1 MEAEVRARGDDD
13 FRRRSSRGADNR
25 ACGVVVGGPLIFPP
39 FLLLLAMAVATLS
52 LLAVLGVTLRA
63 ALFRAPAFVE
73 FAAERVEAS
82 TPVTA
87 WKRVIEAMTMLDL
100 GISPYSGDIFHETP
114 MIIYVFHF
122 LVDCSELVF
131 MVSLL
136 QSLALFCAVQ
146 QRWSTGWPHER
157 QKHEH
162 RLYKVD
168 TSPLL
173 LDPRDTS
180 YLPLRVAM
188 AYLLN
193 PYTILTC
200 VARSTCAIN
209 NLFIALSLLA
219 TLHGS
224 ILMMAVFLA
233 LATYQSLYPVMLII
247 PATLHMAQKHVKGE
261 ARWRSPAFWAFATEC
276 VFAFLG
282 CLAILLCLSFTLLES
297 WDFLGATYG
306 FMLSV
311 PDLTPNVGLFW
322 YFFTEVFEHFRL
334 FFICIFQIN
343 AFIYTVPLAVL
354 LSKHPFF
361 HMCLQVGLIAVF
373 KSYPSVGDLALFL
386 ALLPMWTHLKC
397 YLRNTLLVTCL
408 LVVCSVLFPVLWHL
422 WIFSGSANANFYY
435 ATTLAFNTGQILLI
449 SDYLYA
455 FLRREF
461 HLFHGL
467 RVKSDDGKDSY
478 VLLK

>member
-1 MEAEVRARGDDD
+1 
-13 FRRRSSRGADNR
+13 
-25 ACGVVVGGPLIFPP
+25 
-39 FLLLLAMAVATLS
+39 
-52 LLAVLGVTLRA
+52 
-63 ALFRAPAFVE
+63 
-73 FAAERVEAS
+73 
-82 TPVTA
+82 
-87 WKRVIEAMTMLDL
+87 VIEAMTMLDL

-131 MVSLL
+131 MFVDVLTTVIL
-136 QSLALFCAVQ
+136 YLATKQLMNYL
-146 QRWSTGWPHER
+146 HER
-157 QKHEH
+157 QKREH

-168 TSPLL
+168 TSALL

-209 NLFIALSLLA
+209 NLLIALSLLA

-247 PATLHMAQKHVKGE
+247 PATLHMAQVVKLYV
-261 ARWRSPAFWAFATEC
+261 FIC
-276 VFAFLG
+276 VTVLEIYSISFGFSLQLPGYIKDCNTQVQCLRRRLPKSFGLKTAIKGLSLTVKAMPYIFLLQ
-282 CLAILLCLSFTLLES
+282 CYHWQSRFES
-297 WDFLGATYG
+297 W
-306 FMLSV
+306 SR
-311 PDLTPNVGLFW
+311 
-322 YFFTEVFEHFRL
+322 FRL
-334 FFICIFQIN
+334 S
-343 AFIYTVPLAVL
+343 TLSEPLFCWGSPLCKVML
-354 LSKHPFF
+354 YSHPFF

-408 LVVCSVLFPVLWHL
+408 LVVCSVLFPVLWL